1 MIYRDIRLGKTCN
14 IFGQESWW
22 NAFNECIYIT
32 FLQSYNSMHQCHNF
46 QIKMIDWCTFCQNS
60 SLYQYMTRHNM
71 SKLEIYF
78 GRKIGILHHWMNAYI
93 IVLLSYDSINQ
104 FSQPKNNSNIKHNF
118 FNLIIFYIKTNKNL
132 VWTDSS
138 LQMIDFNI
146 VKNSHF
152 PNWLKAIFSPA
163 SEIISATLQ
172 K

>member
-1 MIYRDIRLGKTCN
+1 
-14 IFGQESWW
+14 
-22 NAFNECIYIT
+22 
-32 FLQSYNSMHQCHNF
+32 
-46 QIKMIDWCTFCQNS
+46 
-60 SLYQYMTRHNM
+60 
-71 SKLEIYF
+71 
-78 GRKIGILHHWMNAYI
+78 MNAYI